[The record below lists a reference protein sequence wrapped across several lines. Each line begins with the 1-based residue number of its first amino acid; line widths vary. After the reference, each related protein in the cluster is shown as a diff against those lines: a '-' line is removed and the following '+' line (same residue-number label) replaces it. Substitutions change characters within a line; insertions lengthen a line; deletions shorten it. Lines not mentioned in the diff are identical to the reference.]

1 MKLIHLI
8 VGARPNF
15 MKMAPLYRELS
26 LYSNRYEP
34 QIIHTGQHYDE
45 KMSKLFFNDLAMPEP
60 SAYLNVGSGTQG
72 KQTARIIERY
82 EDLILAGDKPDLII
96 VAGDVN
102 STIAC
107 ALVAKKLYIPVAH
120 LEAGLRSYDDR
131 MPEEINRVLTD
142 RISDILLTP
151 SLDANN
157 NLEKEGIDPEKIYFV
172 GNIMIDSLVVHQ
184 ERAENSNIF
193 HQLNMLPKEEYALVT
208 LHRPSNVDEY
218 EGLKMLLTSL
228 EKIGRKIKIIFP
240 MHPRTRKNIYDLGLS
255 SCLNTNSDVIFTDPL
270 GYLDFLK
277 LEINAKFILTDSGG
291 IQEESTYFGV
301 PCLTLRENTERPI
314 TITEGTNQLVD
325 LNVESIVNSSLEI
338 IEGKVKKG
346 TIPKYWDGKTAER
359 IVRVL
364 DEWFEKREEATD
376 ITENTEKI

>member
-1 MKLIHLI
+1 MRLIHLI

-45 KMSKLFFNDLAMPEP
+45 QMSKLFFNDLAMPEP

-82 EDLILAGDKPDLII
+82 EDLILSGDKPDLVI

-151 SLDANN
+151 SLDANK
-157 NLEKEGIDPEKIYFV
+157 NLEKEGID
-172 GNIMIDSLVVHQ
+172 
-184 ERAENSNIF
+184 
-193 HQLNMLPKEEYALVT
+193 
-208 LHRPSNVDEY
+208 
-218 EGLKMLLTSL
+218 
-228 EKIGRKIKIIFP
+228 
-240 MHPRTRKNIYDLGLS
+240 
-255 SCLNTNSDVIFTDPL
+255 
-270 GYLDFLK
+270 
-277 LEINAKFILTDSGG
+277 
-291 IQEESTYFGV
+291 
-301 PCLTLRENTERPI
+301 RENLFCR
-314 TITEGTNQLVD
+314 
-325 LNVESIVNSSLEI
+325 
-338 IEGKVKKG
+338 
-346 TIPKYWDGKTAER
+346 KYYD
-359 IVRVL
+359 
-364 DEWFEKREEATD
+364 
-376 ITENTEKI
+376 

>member
-45 KMSKLFFNDLAMPEP
+45 KMPKLFFNDLAMPEP

-82 EDLILAGDKPDLII
+82 EDLILAGDKPDLVI

-151 SLDANN
+151 SLDANK
-157 NLEKEGIDPEKIYFV
+157 NLEKEGIDSEKIYFV
-172 GNIMIDSLVVHQ
+172 GNIMIDSLVAHKDK
-184 ERAENSNIF
+184 AENSNIF
-193 HQLNMLPKEEYALVT
+193 HQLNMLPNEKYALVT

-255 SCLNTNSDVIFTDPL
+255 SFLNPNSDVLFTDPL

-277 LEINAKFILTDSGG
+277 LEMNAKFILTDSGG

-314 TITEGTNQLVD
+314 TITEGTNHLVD
-325 LNVESIVNSSLEI
+325 LNVESIVNSAREI
-338 IEGKVKKG
+338 IEGNVKKG
-346 TIPKYWDGKTAER
+346 KIPKYWDGKTANR
-359 IVRVL
+359 IVKVL
-364 DEWFEKREEATD
+364 DEWFETREEA
-376 ITENTEKI
+376 N